1 MTPFSIDSNPDTFCV
16 EKPALTTTV
25 DACGSKDQS
34 SVMCNQSEEKI
45 SLPVELQEIVEK
57 ITGVIDP
64 AKLVKLKLSSPE
76 KEYKIKNGLNKPD
89 KSFLTCIS
97 TKRQPNSR
105 QTLFPTSFFPCEWY
119 QKTMGIIY
127 SPSKDALF
135 CVPCILLSSA
145 TPP

>member
-1 MTPFSIDSNPDTFCV
+1 
-16 EKPALTTTV
+16 
-25 DACGSKDQS
+25 
-34 SVMCNQSEEKI
+34 MCNQSEEKI

-97 TKRQPNSR
+97 TKRQPNSGR
-105 QTLFPTSFFPCEWY
+105 QCSPQVFFHANGTKRQWGSYIRHQRMPFFVCHVFY
-119 QKTMGIIY
+119 
-127 SPSKDALF
+127 
-135 CVPCILLSSA
+135 
-145 TPP
+145 